1 MTPSLQNAAGPFS
14 VHGEQMQRGIAKHA
28 FHQIHSA
35 HGKTAEP
42 RCFSSCCVC
51 ARGRWQEDLRSL
63 KLFVTGIKQD
73 AADDFPAEADVE
85 DVAGDAEAVEE
96 AEDDPEVLSVDA
108 VSVGRLHSHIFDV
121 NRYAR
126 LWPLIPMEELVA
138 SSVEHPSGKDKDG
151 KPWRW
156 LLNTKM
162 LPSRLSPETVV
173 SVCDPCAKSL
183 CRKVPVMPKYALA
196 NSLWIGREPTVFR
209 HGGKKLSPMTFLLL
223 SLGRAVVQKIIA
235 EKDKPGR
242 KEEKQKGMRSNT
254 VAFPQAK
261 IRELVT
267 TQLPAASDETHRFLS
282 DTISIALVGCDPEE
296 RTDQFDVGLL
306 FFRYV
311 SSDVLESEH
320 VGICSFDKQLI
331 CRNCTFAV

>member
-1 MTPSLQNAAGPFS
+1 M
-14 VHGEQMQRGIAKHA
+14 
-28 FHQIHSA
+28 
-35 HGKTAEP
+35 
-42 RCFSSCCVC
+42 
-51 ARGRWQEDLRSL
+51 
-63 KLFVTGIKQD
+63 
-73 AADDFPAEADVE
+73 
-85 DVAGDAEAVEE
+85 
-96 AEDDPEVLSVDA
+96 
-108 VSVGRLHSHIFDV
+108 
-121 NRYAR
+121 
-126 LWPLIPMEELVA
+126 
-138 SSVEHPSGKDKDG
+138 
-151 KPWRW
+151 
-156 LLNTKM
+156 
-162 LPSRLSPETVV
+162 
-173 SVCDPCAKSL
+173 
-183 CRKVPVMPKYALA
+183 
-196 NSLWIGREPTVFR
+196 FR